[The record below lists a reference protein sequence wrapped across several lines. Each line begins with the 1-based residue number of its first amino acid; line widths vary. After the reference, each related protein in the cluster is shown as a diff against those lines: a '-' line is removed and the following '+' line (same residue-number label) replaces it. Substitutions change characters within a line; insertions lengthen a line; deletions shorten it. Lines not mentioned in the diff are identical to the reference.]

1 MCGVFPTGTTA
12 ASHRCRGNPAP
23 FSEDFV
29 SMPRLLAS
37 YSEILITGGAGFVG
51 SNLAIRLKRRFPGA
65 RVTALDNL
73 RRRGSELNLSRLA
86 DAGVDFAHGDV
97 RNAEDLAIP
106 GRIFDL
112 IVECSAEPSVLA
124 GLGGDTDYII
134 NTNLAGT
141 IKALE
146 LARRHSSDF
155 VFLSTS
161 RVYPVAAI
169 NAIRTSEEE
178 TRLAILPDQTL
189 VGASE
194 RGVAET
200 FTTSG
205 ARSLYGATKLAS
217 ELFIEEYAEAF
228 GLRYVIDRCGVI
240 TGPWQMGKV
249 DQGVFALW
257 MAMHYF
263 RKPLAYIGWNGTGKQ
278 VRDLVSIDDLGA
290 LIEMQL
296 DALDRLPYRL
306 FNVGGGVTSSLSL
319 LETTALCA
327 EITGNVVPVSAVPD
341 NRPADLKVYV
351 TDNTRV
357 TEATGW
363 QPRKTARETLADIFT
378 WIHDSEDLVRRVW
391 AK

>member
-1 MCGVFPTGTTA
+1 MPGSFAPT
-12 ASHRCRGNPAP
+12 
-23 FSEDFV
+23 V
-29 SMPRLLAS
+29 S
-37 YSEILITGGAGFVG
+37 YSEILVTGGAGFVG
-51 SNLAIRLKRRFPGA
+51 SNLAIRLKTRFPTA

-73 RRRGSELNLSRLA
+73 RRRGSELNLPRLA
-86 DAGVDFAHGDV
+86 EAGVTYVHGDI

-106 GRIFDL
+106 GRVFDL

-124 GLGGDTDYII
+124 GLGGDTDYVI

-141 IKALE
+141 IRCLE
-146 LARRHSSDF
+146 VARRCKSDF

-161 RVYPVAAI
+161 RVYPVATV
-169 NAIRTSEEE
+169 NAIETIEDA
-178 TRLAILPDQTL
+178 TRLRIDPVQSL

-194 RGVAET
+194 RGIDESFA
-200 FTTSG
+200 TSG

-217 ELFIEEYAEAF
+217 ELFIEEYAESF

-263 RKPLAYIGWNGTGKQ
+263 KQPLKYIGWNGTGKQ

-290 LIEMQL
+290 LIESQL
-296 DALDRLPYRL
+296 EAFDRLPYRL
-306 FNVGGGVTSSLSL
+306 FNVGGGQDSSLSL

-327 EITGNVVPVSAVPD
+327 EITGNHVPVTAVPE
-341 NRPADLKVYV
+341 NRPSDLKLYITDNSRV
-351 TDNTRV
+351 TD
-357 TEATGW
+357 ATGW
-363 QPRKTARETLADIFT
+363 RPRKTAKETLTDIFT
-378 WIHDSEDLVRRVW
+378 WIHDSEDLVRRIW
-391 AK
+391 AN